1 MKKILLFSLLGLFA
15 LCATGCQSKEDTCCL
30 VTISANSDATIKSIC
45 LEKPHDDLWL
55 GSAPGKYYIPYG
67 KYVEIHFEVEYQ
79 SSLGDTQHLRGVEK
93 SVGVGQAK
101 ELDIKVGSYYKK
113 SSDKTP
119 TPCVWVGG
127 VRRD

>member
-30 VTISANSDATIKSIC
+30 VTISANSDATIKSIY
-45 LEKPHDDLWL
+45 LGNPYNGLL
-55 GSAPGKYYIPYG
+55 GSTPGKYYIPYG
-67 KYVEIHFEVEYQ
+67 KFVGIHFDVEYQ
-79 SSLGDTQHLRGVEK
+79 NSHGSTEHLRGVEK
-93 SVGVGQAK
+93 SVDVGQAK
-101 ELDIKVGSYYKK
+101 ELDIKVGSYYKY

-127 VRRD
+127 VRQD